1 MKEYVVLRELN
12 VIFLFSCILDKNNGN
27 FTVVLMDV
35 GKGRM
40 VRSSILRFLNICG
53 DGRMVRL
60 REKSQ
65 MV

>member
-12 VIFLFSCILDKNNGN
+12 VISLFSCILDKNNGN